1 MISKML
7 RKNESPTS
15 ASSTPGS
22 VAPGAVAAP
31 TAAEAAHS
39 ADKATWENKLQE
51 AMGDDTALLALAK
64 ETPLIDVKH
73 AAVMALAGEDALR
86 LAERE
91 FRNNDRRVHRAAK
104 QRYEALIQRREARE
118 LASRLI
124 ETAAVLVH
132 ESSIPSNR
140 LGELDR
146 AWQALDAG
154 LLEDAQIAAYA
165 TLRTRL
171 ATLLHERAEFQLS
184 LTRWFADAKQAA
196 SHLNTMC
203 TDVAAGVKERA
214 ELAVAAESARAVLSA
229 MPKSDAAVAG
239 SADAHSTDAHSTHA
253 GTELRAFGE
262 SLKSALEQF
271 AQVDARLALLDELPE
286 AVQPGDGESNRV
298 SDPAA
303 AGARWDALPP
313 IADALVA
320 DPLNARFERWQR
332 MQASARQSSQTAIR
346 QRADEQNKAKKQ
358 LHAEALAGLVTEAEA
373 ALAAGKL
380 TEARKPL
387 MAIDEA
393 LADSAA
399 ARPLQARI
407 DAVQA
412 EYARLKGWQHWGGG
426 RVRDDLVLEAE
437 TLAKTSADEQQ
448 AAKLPIK
455 QHADAIDKL
464 RERWK
469 ELDRLGGA
477 TSRKLWQRFDG
488 ALKTAYLP
496 VAAHLAKLKA
506 ARQENLDKRNK
517 LIAGLDAISL
527 AVAEKP
533 ADQDDGK
540 GPAHEAHE
548 GQDWRELARAAEH
561 FQTEWRKLGPVEH
574 TVPHKAR
581 NALLERMQTKLARL
595 EMPLQEA
602 RRIAQLKREKLI
614 ARAKE
619 LLRIPKSVATSPI
632 GDTPSPPVLGA
643 PLNRSA
649 RSQAG
654 RGGPGPEGGRQ
665 AGRAETVSRN
675 VKTSISA
682 AQAKG
687 AAVETTG
694 REIVTKVRE
703 LQAEWQQRAKEIPLA
718 RHVEN
723 ALWTEFKAATD
734 SIFAQRDAAFSAR
747 DAAFKSNQ
755 DTREALI
762 ARLSD
767 LSPESAPA
775 AIKRTI
781 AEVDAEWRKAGEA
794 SRTEAARLD
803 ARFRA
808 ARDAAQQLLAGS
820 GKRIWHSTCDALCAK
835 LLLCEEA
842 ESNAPS
848 ADIDA
853 RWLAQPALPPMW
865 EQALHARFKAG
876 IGPSSNESAADGEPM
891 PPAGESLD
899 AVLLQLES
907 ALDIASPP
915 AFQAA
920 RRDLKLRAL
929 KSAMEGRQPVGVA
942 KAGIEK
948 WMAQALSMARMDPV
962 SRSRLETIL
971 AAMRASAPERIFG

>member
-1 MISKML
+1 MISKMF
-7 RKNESPTS
+7 RKSESP
-15 ASSTPGS
+15 ASGSPTPGS
-22 VAPGAVAAP
+22 AAPGAVAAP
-31 TAAEAAHS
+31 SAAEAAHS

-51 AMGDDTALLALAK
+51 AMGNDTALLALAK
-64 ETPLIDVKH
+64 ETPSIDVKH

-104 QRYEALIQRREARE
+104 QRYEALVQRREARE

-124 ETAAVLVH
+124 ESAAVLVH

-140 LGELDR
+140 LGELDH

-154 LLEDAQIAAYA
+154 LLEDAQIAAYS
-165 TLRTRL
+165 TLRSRL

-184 LTRWFADAKQAA
+184 LTRWVADAKQAA
-196 SHLNTMC
+196 SHLNAMC
-203 TDVAAGVKERA
+203 ADVAGGVKERA
-214 ELAVAAESARAVLSA
+214 ELAVAAESAQTVLSA
-229 MPKSDAAVAG
+229 MPGSDTAVAG

-253 GTELRAFGE
+253 GADPRALGE

-271 AQVDARLALLDELPE
+271 AQVDARLTLLDELPE
-286 AVQPGDGESNRV
+286 AVLPGDGESNRV
-298 SDPAA
+298 SDPGA

-320 DPLNARFERWQR
+320 GPLIARFERWQR
-332 MQASARQSSQTAIR
+332 MQASARQSSQAAIR
-346 QRADEQNKAKKQ
+346 HRADEQNKAKKQ
-358 LHAEALAGLVTEAEA
+358 LHTEALAGLVTEAET

-393 LADSAA
+393 LGDSAA

-407 DAVQA
+407 DAVQT

-437 TLAKTSADEQQ
+437 ALAKTSADEQH

-455 QHADAIDKL
+455 QHSDAIENL

-506 ARQENLDKRNK
+506 ARQENLDKRNT
-517 LIAGLDAISL
+517 LIAGLDAITV

-540 GPAHEAHE
+540 GQAHDAQH
-548 GQDWRELARAAEH
+548 WRQLARAVEH

-581 NALLERMQTKLARL
+581 NALLERMQAKLARL
-595 EMPLQEA
+595 ELPLQEA
-602 RRIAQLKREKLI
+602 RHVAQLKREKLI
-614 ARAKE
+614 ARAGE
-619 LLRIPKSVATSPI
+619 L
-632 GDTPSPPVLGA
+632 
-643 PLNRSA
+643 
-649 RSQAG
+649 
-654 RGGPGPEGGRQ
+654 
-665 AGRAETVSRN
+665 
-675 VKTSISA
+675 SA
-682 AQAKG
+682 AQGKG
-687 AAVETTG
+687 TAVVTAG
-694 REIVTKVRE
+694 RDIVAKVRE

-718 RHVEN
+718 RNVEN
-723 ALWTEFKAATD
+723 ALWSEFKAATD

-747 DAAFKSNQ
+747 DAAFKANQ

-767 LSPESAPA
+767 LSPESTPA

-794 SRTEAARLD
+794 PRAEAARLD

-808 ARDAAQQLLAGS
+808 ARDAAQHLLAGS
-820 GKRIWHSTCDALCAK
+820 GMRIWHATCDALGAK
-835 LLLCEEA
+835 LALCEVA

-848 ADIDA
+848 ADNNA
-853 RWLAQPALPPMW
+853 GWLAQSALPPLW
-865 EQALHARFKAG
+865 EHALHVRFKAG
-876 IGPSSNESAADGEPM
+876 IGPSSNQEAADTGAL
-891 PPAGESLD
+891 PPVRESLD

-907 ALDIASPP
+907 AFDITSPP

-920 RRDLKLRAL
+920 RRELKLRAL
-929 KSAMEGRQPVGVA
+929 KSAMEGRQPEGA
-942 KAGIEK
+942 ANAGIEK
-948 WMAQALSMARMDPV
+948 WMAQALSAARMDPV